1 MIQLDYNDPRPLYE
15 QIKDSIRRLV
25 MKQVLKPHDQI
36 PSVRELASG
45 LTVNPNTI
53 QKALRD
59 LEGEGYIY
67 SIRGKGNY
75 VAELNEQLKVQQE
88 KQLFQ
93 KLDALVEEIADAGID
108 LEKLY
113 QRIETRLLERAKQ
126 KKEGNL

>member
-36 PSVRELASG
+36 PSVRDLASG

-88 KQLFQ
+88 RQLFQ
-93 KLDALVEEIADAGID
+93 KLDALVEEMADAGID
-108 LEKLY
+108 PGKIY
-113 QRIETRLLERAKQ
+113 QRIETSVLESFRH
-126 KKEGNL
+126 KKEDNL

>member
-36 PSVRELASG
+36 PSVRDLASG

-75 VAELNEQLKVQQE
+75 VAELNEQLKVQQVR
-88 KQLFQ
+88 QLFQ
-93 KLDALVEEIADAGID
+93 KLDALVEEM
-108 LEKLY
+108 
-113 QRIETRLLERAKQ
+113 
-126 KKEGNL
+126 